1 VFLEERERDRRHEH
15 EREAEIERWGRA
27 RESKRR
33 GDSDDQC
40 APSVYLVYTQCTP
53 KLRKRRGNNDDDKS
67 IKDDKSIFC
76 EHKDDKSIFWEH
88 LLVAKSG
95 DGSKVSLDSLL
106 YRLHYLPRVLLAAHR
121 PCISGFRV
129 YGLVLR
135 FRV

>member
-1 VFLEERERDRRHEH
+1 M
-15 EREAEIERWGRA
+15 
-27 RESKRR
+27 
-33 GDSDDQC
+33 
-40 APSVYLVYTQCTP
+40 YTQCTP

-67 IKDDKSIFC
+67 IKDDKSIFR
-76 EHKDDKSIFWEH
+76 EH